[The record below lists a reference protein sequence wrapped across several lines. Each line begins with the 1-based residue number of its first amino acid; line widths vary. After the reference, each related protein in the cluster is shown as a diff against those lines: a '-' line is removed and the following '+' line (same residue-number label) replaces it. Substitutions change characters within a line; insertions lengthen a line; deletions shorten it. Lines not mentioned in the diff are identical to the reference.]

1 MEVLFIFIWLV
12 LSGVCAAVA
21 SGRGRSGVNW
31 FLISLLI
38 GPVIALVIVC
48 VIQPLGD
55 GNGAAVAPRNDADD
69 RNANAANRMYRGIGY

>member
-1 MEVLFIFIWLV
+1 MEVLFIMIWLV

-21 SGRGRSGVNW
+21 SGRGRSGLNW
-31 FLISLLI
+31 FLLSLLI

-55 GNGAAVAPRNDADD
+55 GNGAAYAPRSETDD
-69 RNANAANRMYRGIGY
+69 RNAGSANRMYRGLGY

>member
-1 MEVLFIFIWLV
+1 MVV

-21 SGRGRSGVNW
+21 SGRGRSGLNW

-48 VIQPLGD
+48 VVQPLGD
-55 GNGAAVAPRNDADD
+55 GSGDYHAARSEAHVRE
-69 RNANAANRMYRGIGY
+69 ANAATRMSRGMGF